1 MLGGKAMAKKNTAA
15 IAEELAAPILE
26 EMGLQ
31 LWDVVYEKEGS
42 GWYLRYYVDKEGG
55 IDINSCE
62 AFSRAISDVLD
73 EADPIDGSYTLEVS
87 SPGIERQLTRDWH
100 FETLM
105 GQQLLVRLIRP
116 VEGVRDFIGTLTD
129 YRDGTLTLLLD
140 EKTVRIHHDKHH
152 AAYVAGANAAA
163 EKLREIADGKLDAS
177 ATTNWV
183 RNLSFNVSGHVL
195 HTIYWT
201 NMTPDPK
208 KEPQGPLVDAIKEK
222 FGSLEAMMK
231 EFKAASQGVEGSGWG
246 ILGVDPMSKTL
257 VICGAE
263 KHQNLEI
270 PGLVPILVCDVWEH
284 AYYLKHQNL
293 RADYIEDFCRL
304 INWDDVERRYQEAMA
319 S

>member
-1 MLGGKAMAKKNTAA
+1 MAKKNTAA

-55 IDINSCE
+55 IDINNCE

-140 EKTVRIHHDKHH
+140 EKTEM
-152 AAYVAGANAAA
+152 N
-163 EKLREIADGKLDAS
+163 
-177 ATTNWV
+177 
-183 RNLSFNVSGHVL
+183 
-195 HTIYWT
+195 
-201 NMTPDPK
+201 
-208 KEPQGPLVDAIKEK
+208 
-222 FGSLEAMMK
+222 
-231 EFKAASQGVEGSGWG
+231 
-246 ILGVDPMSKTL
+246 
-257 VICGAE
+257 
-263 KHQNLEI
+263 
-270 PGLVPILVCDVWEH
+270 
-284 AYYLKHQNL
+284 
-293 RADYIEDFCRL
+293 
-304 INWDDVERRYQEAMA
+304 VERGETAFIRLYNDF
-319 S
+319 SGGVSK

>member
-140 EKTVRIHHDKHH
+140 EKTEM
-152 AAYVAGANAAA
+152 N
-163 EKLREIADGKLDAS
+163 
-177 ATTNWV
+177 
-183 RNLSFNVSGHVL
+183 
-195 HTIYWT
+195 
-201 NMTPDPK
+201 
-208 KEPQGPLVDAIKEK
+208 
-222 FGSLEAMMK
+222 
-231 EFKAASQGVEGSGWG
+231 
-246 ILGVDPMSKTL
+246 
-257 VICGAE
+257 
-263 KHQNLEI
+263 
-270 PGLVPILVCDVWEH
+270 
-284 AYYLKHQNL
+284 
-293 RADYIEDFCRL
+293 
-304 INWDDVERRYQEAMA
+304 VERGETAFIRLYNDF
-319 S
+319 SGGVSK

>member
-1 MLGGKAMAKKNTAA
+1 MAKKNTAA

-87 SPGIERQLTRDWH
+87 SPGIERARTRDWH
-100 FETLM
+100 FEALR

-140 EKTVRIHHDKHH
+140 EKTEM
-152 AAYVAGANAAA
+152 N
-163 EKLREIADGKLDAS
+163 
-177 ATTNWV
+177 
-183 RNLSFNVSGHVL
+183 
-195 HTIYWT
+195 
-201 NMTPDPK
+201 
-208 KEPQGPLVDAIKEK
+208 
-222 FGSLEAMMK
+222 
-231 EFKAASQGVEGSGWG
+231 
-246 ILGVDPMSKTL
+246 
-257 VICGAE
+257 
-263 KHQNLEI
+263 
-270 PGLVPILVCDVWEH
+270 
-284 AYYLKHQNL
+284 
-293 RADYIEDFCRL
+293 
-304 INWDDVERRYQEAMA
+304 VERGETAFIRLYNDF
-319 S
+319 SGGVSK

>member
-1 MLGGKAMAKKNTAA
+1 MAKKNTAA

-105 GQQLLVRLIRP
+105 GQQLLMRLIRP

-140 EKTVRIHHDKHH
+140 EKTEM
-152 AAYVAGANAAA
+152 N
-163 EKLREIADGKLDAS
+163 
-177 ATTNWV
+177 
-183 RNLSFNVSGHVL
+183 
-195 HTIYWT
+195 
-201 NMTPDPK
+201 
-208 KEPQGPLVDAIKEK
+208 
-222 FGSLEAMMK
+222 
-231 EFKAASQGVEGSGWG
+231 
-246 ILGVDPMSKTL
+246 
-257 VICGAE
+257 
-263 KHQNLEI
+263 
-270 PGLVPILVCDVWEH
+270 
-284 AYYLKHQNL
+284 
-293 RADYIEDFCRL
+293 
-304 INWDDVERRYQEAMA
+304 VERGETAFIRLYNDF
-319 S
+319 SGGVSK

>member
-1 MLGGKAMAKKNTAA
+1 MAKKNTAA

-55 IDINSCE
+55 IDINRCE

-140 EKTVRIHHDKHH
+140 EKTEM
-152 AAYVAGANAAA
+152 N
-163 EKLREIADGKLDAS
+163 
-177 ATTNWV
+177 
-183 RNLSFNVSGHVL
+183 
-195 HTIYWT
+195 
-201 NMTPDPK
+201 
-208 KEPQGPLVDAIKEK
+208 
-222 FGSLEAMMK
+222 
-231 EFKAASQGVEGSGWG
+231 
-246 ILGVDPMSKTL
+246 
-257 VICGAE
+257 
-263 KHQNLEI
+263 
-270 PGLVPILVCDVWEH
+270 
-284 AYYLKHQNL
+284 
-293 RADYIEDFCRL
+293 
-304 INWDDVERRYQEAMA
+304 VERGETAFIRLYNDF
-319 S
+319 SGGVSK

>member
-1 MLGGKAMAKKNTAA
+1 MAKKNTAA

-87 SPGIERQLTRDWH
+87 SPGIERALTRDWH
-100 FETLM
+100 LEALM

-140 EKTVRIHHDKHH
+140 EETEM
-152 AAYVAGANAAA
+152 N
-163 EKLREIADGKLDAS
+163 
-177 ATTNWV
+177 
-183 RNLSFNVSGHVL
+183 
-195 HTIYWT
+195 
-201 NMTPDPK
+201 
-208 KEPQGPLVDAIKEK
+208 
-222 FGSLEAMMK
+222 
-231 EFKAASQGVEGSGWG
+231 
-246 ILGVDPMSKTL
+246 
-257 VICGAE
+257 
-263 KHQNLEI
+263 
-270 PGLVPILVCDVWEH
+270 
-284 AYYLKHQNL
+284 
-293 RADYIEDFCRL
+293 
-304 INWDDVERRYQEAMA
+304 VERGETAFIRLYNDF
-319 S
+319 SGGVSK

>member
-1 MLGGKAMAKKNTAA
+1 MAKKNTAA

-87 SPGIERQLTRDWH
+87 SPGIERALTRDWH

-140 EKTVRIHHDKHH
+140 EKT
-152 AAYVAGANAAA
+152 
-163 EKLREIADGKLDAS
+163 EI
-177 ATTNWV
+177 N
-183 RNLSFNVSGHVL
+183 
-195 HTIYWT
+195 
-201 NMTPDPK
+201 
-208 KEPQGPLVDAIKEK
+208 
-222 FGSLEAMMK
+222 
-231 EFKAASQGVEGSGWG
+231 
-246 ILGVDPMSKTL
+246 
-257 VICGAE
+257 
-263 KHQNLEI
+263 
-270 PGLVPILVCDVWEH
+270 
-284 AYYLKHQNL
+284 
-293 RADYIEDFCRL
+293 
-304 INWDDVERRYQEAMA
+304 VERGETAFIRLYNDF
-319 S
+319 SGGVSK

>member
-1 MLGGKAMAKKNTAA
+1 MAKKNTAA

-105 GQQLLVRLIRP
+105 GQQLLVQLIRP

-140 EKTVRIHHDKHH
+140 EKTEM
-152 AAYVAGANAAA
+152 N
-163 EKLREIADGKLDAS
+163 
-177 ATTNWV
+177 
-183 RNLSFNVSGHVL
+183 
-195 HTIYWT
+195 
-201 NMTPDPK
+201 
-208 KEPQGPLVDAIKEK
+208 
-222 FGSLEAMMK
+222 
-231 EFKAASQGVEGSGWG
+231 
-246 ILGVDPMSKTL
+246 
-257 VICGAE
+257 
-263 KHQNLEI
+263 
-270 PGLVPILVCDVWEH
+270 
-284 AYYLKHQNL
+284 
-293 RADYIEDFCRL
+293 
-304 INWDDVERRYQEAMA
+304 VERGETAFIRLYNDF
-319 S
+319 SGGVSK

>member
-1 MLGGKAMAKKNTAA
+1 MAKKNTAA

-55 IDINSCE
+55 IDSNSCE

-140 EKTVRIHHDKHH
+140 EKTEM
-152 AAYVAGANAAA
+152 N
-163 EKLREIADGKLDAS
+163 
-177 ATTNWV
+177 
-183 RNLSFNVSGHVL
+183 
-195 HTIYWT
+195 
-201 NMTPDPK
+201 
-208 KEPQGPLVDAIKEK
+208 
-222 FGSLEAMMK
+222 
-231 EFKAASQGVEGSGWG
+231 
-246 ILGVDPMSKTL
+246 
-257 VICGAE
+257 
-263 KHQNLEI
+263 
-270 PGLVPILVCDVWEH
+270 
-284 AYYLKHQNL
+284 
-293 RADYIEDFCRL
+293 
-304 INWDDVERRYQEAMA
+304 VERGETAFIRLYNDF
-319 S
+319 SGGVSK

>member
-1 MLGGKAMAKKNTAA
+1 MAKKNTAA

-31 LWDVVYEKEGS
+31 LWDVIYEKEGS

-140 EKTVRIHHDKHH
+140 EKTEM
-152 AAYVAGANAAA
+152 N
-163 EKLREIADGKLDAS
+163 
-177 ATTNWV
+177 
-183 RNLSFNVSGHVL
+183 
-195 HTIYWT
+195 
-201 NMTPDPK
+201 
-208 KEPQGPLVDAIKEK
+208 
-222 FGSLEAMMK
+222 
-231 EFKAASQGVEGSGWG
+231 
-246 ILGVDPMSKTL
+246 
-257 VICGAE
+257 
-263 KHQNLEI
+263 
-270 PGLVPILVCDVWEH
+270 
-284 AYYLKHQNL
+284 
-293 RADYIEDFCRL
+293 
-304 INWDDVERRYQEAMA
+304 VERGETAFIRLYNDF
-319 S
+319 SGGVSK

>member
-1 MLGGKAMAKKNTAA
+1 MAKKNTAA

-87 SPGIERQLTRDWH
+87 SPGIERALTRDWH

-140 EKTVRIHHDKHH
+140 EETEM
-152 AAYVAGANAAA
+152 N
-163 EKLREIADGKLDAS
+163 
-177 ATTNWV
+177 
-183 RNLSFNVSGHVL
+183 
-195 HTIYWT
+195 
-201 NMTPDPK
+201 
-208 KEPQGPLVDAIKEK
+208 
-222 FGSLEAMMK
+222 
-231 EFKAASQGVEGSGWG
+231 
-246 ILGVDPMSKTL
+246 
-257 VICGAE
+257 
-263 KHQNLEI
+263 
-270 PGLVPILVCDVWEH
+270 
-284 AYYLKHQNL
+284 
-293 RADYIEDFCRL
+293 
-304 INWDDVERRYQEAMA
+304 VERGETAFIRLYNDF
-319 S
+319 SGGVSK

>member
-1 MLGGKAMAKKNTAA
+1 MAKKNTAA

-31 LWDVVYEKEGS
+31 LWDVVYEKKEGS

-73 EADPIDGSYTLEVS
+73 EADPIDGSYTPEVS

-140 EKTVRIHHDKHH
+140 EKTEM
-152 AAYVAGANAAA
+152 N
-163 EKLREIADGKLDAS
+163 
-177 ATTNWV
+177 
-183 RNLSFNVSGHVL
+183 
-195 HTIYWT
+195 
-201 NMTPDPK
+201 
-208 KEPQGPLVDAIKEK
+208 
-222 FGSLEAMMK
+222 
-231 EFKAASQGVEGSGWG
+231 
-246 ILGVDPMSKTL
+246 
-257 VICGAE
+257 
-263 KHQNLEI
+263 
-270 PGLVPILVCDVWEH
+270 
-284 AYYLKHQNL
+284 
-293 RADYIEDFCRL
+293 
-304 INWDDVERRYQEAMA
+304 VERGETAFIRLYNDF
-319 S
+319 SGGVSK

>member
-1 MLGGKAMAKKNTAA
+1 MAKKNTAA
-15 IAEELAAPILE
+15 IAEELAVPILE

-140 EKTVRIHHDKHH
+140 EKTEM
-152 AAYVAGANAAA
+152 N
-163 EKLREIADGKLDAS
+163 
-177 ATTNWV
+177 
-183 RNLSFNVSGHVL
+183 
-195 HTIYWT
+195 
-201 NMTPDPK
+201 
-208 KEPQGPLVDAIKEK
+208 
-222 FGSLEAMMK
+222 
-231 EFKAASQGVEGSGWG
+231 
-246 ILGVDPMSKTL
+246 
-257 VICGAE
+257 
-263 KHQNLEI
+263 
-270 PGLVPILVCDVWEH
+270 
-284 AYYLKHQNL
+284 
-293 RADYIEDFCRL
+293 
-304 INWDDVERRYQEAMA
+304 VERGETAFIRLYNDF
-319 S
+319 SGGVSK

>member
-1 MLGGKAMAKKNTAA
+1 MDKKNTAA

-87 SPGIERQLTRDWH
+87 SPGIERALTRDWH

-140 EKTVRIHHDKHH
+140 EKTEM
-152 AAYVAGANAAA
+152 N
-163 EKLREIADGKLDAS
+163 
-177 ATTNWV
+177 
-183 RNLSFNVSGHVL
+183 
-195 HTIYWT
+195 
-201 NMTPDPK
+201 
-208 KEPQGPLVDAIKEK
+208 
-222 FGSLEAMMK
+222 
-231 EFKAASQGVEGSGWG
+231 
-246 ILGVDPMSKTL
+246 
-257 VICGAE
+257 
-263 KHQNLEI
+263 
-270 PGLVPILVCDVWEH
+270 
-284 AYYLKHQNL
+284 
-293 RADYIEDFCRL
+293 
-304 INWDDVERRYQEAMA
+304 VERGETAFIRLYNDF
-319 S
+319 SGGVSK

>member
-1 MLGGKAMAKKNTAA
+1 MAKKNTAA

-55 IDINSCE
+55 ININSCE

-87 SPGIERQLTRDWH
+87 SPGIERALTRDWH

-140 EKTVRIHHDKHH
+140 EKT
-152 AAYVAGANAAA
+152 
-163 EKLREIADGKLDAS
+163 EM
-177 ATTNWV
+177 
-183 RNLSFNVSGHVL
+183 NVECGETAFIRLYNDFSG
-195 HTIYWT
+195 
-201 NMTPDPK
+201 
-208 KEPQGPLVDAIKEK
+208 
-222 FGSLEAMMK
+222 
-231 EFKAASQGVEGSGWG
+231 GV
-246 ILGVDPMSKTL
+246 SK
-257 VICGAE
+257 
-263 KHQNLEI
+263 
-270 PGLVPILVCDVWEH
+270 
-284 AYYLKHQNL
+284 
-293 RADYIEDFCRL
+293 
-304 INWDDVERRYQEAMA
+304 
-319 S
+319 

>member
-1 MLGGKAMAKKNTAA
+1 MAKKNTAA

-129 YRDGTLTLLLD
+129 YCDGTLTLLLD
-140 EKTVRIHHDKHH
+140 EKTEM
-152 AAYVAGANAAA
+152 N
-163 EKLREIADGKLDAS
+163 
-177 ATTNWV
+177 
-183 RNLSFNVSGHVL
+183 
-195 HTIYWT
+195 
-201 NMTPDPK
+201 
-208 KEPQGPLVDAIKEK
+208 
-222 FGSLEAMMK
+222 
-231 EFKAASQGVEGSGWG
+231 
-246 ILGVDPMSKTL
+246 
-257 VICGAE
+257 
-263 KHQNLEI
+263 
-270 PGLVPILVCDVWEH
+270 
-284 AYYLKHQNL
+284 
-293 RADYIEDFCRL
+293 
-304 INWDDVERRYQEAMA
+304 VERGETAFIRLYNDF
-319 S
+319 SGGVSK

>member
-1 MLGGKAMAKKNTAA
+1 MAKKNTAA

-42 GWYLRYYVDKEGG
+42 GWYLRDYVDKEGG

-87 SPGIERQLTRDWH
+87 SPGIERALTRDWH

-140 EKTVRIHHDKHH
+140 EKTEM
-152 AAYVAGANAAA
+152 N
-163 EKLREIADGKLDAS
+163 
-177 ATTNWV
+177 
-183 RNLSFNVSGHVL
+183 
-195 HTIYWT
+195 
-201 NMTPDPK
+201 
-208 KEPQGPLVDAIKEK
+208 
-222 FGSLEAMMK
+222 
-231 EFKAASQGVEGSGWG
+231 
-246 ILGVDPMSKTL
+246 
-257 VICGAE
+257 
-263 KHQNLEI
+263 
-270 PGLVPILVCDVWEH
+270 
-284 AYYLKHQNL
+284 
-293 RADYIEDFCRL
+293 
-304 INWDDVERRYQEAMA
+304 VERGETAFIRLYNDF
-319 S
+319 SGGVSK

>member
-1 MLGGKAMAKKNTAA
+1 MAKKNTAA
-15 IAEELAAPILE
+15 IAEELAAPLLE

-87 SPGIERQLTRDWH
+87 SPGIERALTRDWH

-140 EKTVRIHHDKHH
+140 EKTEM
-152 AAYVAGANAAA
+152 N
-163 EKLREIADGKLDAS
+163 
-177 ATTNWV
+177 
-183 RNLSFNVSGHVL
+183 
-195 HTIYWT
+195 
-201 NMTPDPK
+201 
-208 KEPQGPLVDAIKEK
+208 
-222 FGSLEAMMK
+222 
-231 EFKAASQGVEGSGWG
+231 
-246 ILGVDPMSKTL
+246 
-257 VICGAE
+257 
-263 KHQNLEI
+263 
-270 PGLVPILVCDVWEH
+270 
-284 AYYLKHQNL
+284 
-293 RADYIEDFCRL
+293 
-304 INWDDVERRYQEAMA
+304 VERGETAFIRLYNDF
-319 S
+319 SGGVSK

>member
-1 MLGGKAMAKKNTAA
+1 MAKKNTAA

-42 GWYLRYYVDKEGG
+42 GWYLRSYVDKEGG

-140 EKTVRIHHDKHH
+140 EKTEM
-152 AAYVAGANAAA
+152 N
-163 EKLREIADGKLDAS
+163 
-177 ATTNWV
+177 
-183 RNLSFNVSGHVL
+183 
-195 HTIYWT
+195 
-201 NMTPDPK
+201 
-208 KEPQGPLVDAIKEK
+208 
-222 FGSLEAMMK
+222 
-231 EFKAASQGVEGSGWG
+231 
-246 ILGVDPMSKTL
+246 
-257 VICGAE
+257 
-263 KHQNLEI
+263 
-270 PGLVPILVCDVWEH
+270 
-284 AYYLKHQNL
+284 
-293 RADYIEDFCRL
+293 
-304 INWDDVERRYQEAMA
+304 VERGETAFIRLYNDF
-319 S
+319 SGGVSK

>member
-1 MLGGKAMAKKNTAA
+1 MAKKNTAA

-87 SPGIERQLTRDWH
+87 SPGIERALTRDWH
-100 FETLM
+100 FEALM

-140 EKTVRIHHDKHH
+140 EKTVLFD
-152 AAYVAGANAAA
+152 
-163 EKLREIADGKLDAS
+163 
-177 ATTNWV
+177 T
-183 RNLSFNVSGHVL
+183 
-195 HTIYWT
+195 
-201 NMTPDPK
+201 
-208 KEPQGPLVDAIKEK
+208 VDAQVMERGETAFIRLYND
-222 FGSLEAMMK
+222 FSG
-231 EFKAASQGVEGSGWG
+231 GV
-246 ILGVDPMSKTL
+246 SK
-257 VICGAE
+257 
-263 KHQNLEI
+263 
-270 PGLVPILVCDVWEH
+270 
-284 AYYLKHQNL
+284 
-293 RADYIEDFCRL
+293 
-304 INWDDVERRYQEAMA
+304 
-319 S
+319 

>member
-1 MLGGKAMAKKNTAA
+1 MAKKNTAA

-42 GWYLRYYVDKEGG
+42 DWYLRYYVDKEGG

-140 EKTVRIHHDKHH
+140 EKTEM
-152 AAYVAGANAAA
+152 N
-163 EKLREIADGKLDAS
+163 
-177 ATTNWV
+177 
-183 RNLSFNVSGHVL
+183 
-195 HTIYWT
+195 
-201 NMTPDPK
+201 
-208 KEPQGPLVDAIKEK
+208 
-222 FGSLEAMMK
+222 
-231 EFKAASQGVEGSGWG
+231 
-246 ILGVDPMSKTL
+246 
-257 VICGAE
+257 
-263 KHQNLEI
+263 
-270 PGLVPILVCDVWEH
+270 
-284 AYYLKHQNL
+284 
-293 RADYIEDFCRL
+293 
-304 INWDDVERRYQEAMA
+304 VERGETAFIRLYNDF
-319 S
+319 SGGVSK